1 MAKHSSHRIEV
12 EGIKKVKRALKRLG
26 KTTKESRSLVN
37 KALRPAAEIAKKALK
52 NNYKFMTK
60 TKTPGVRY
68 DASTQT
74 KVQGKSIA
82 DSIGLK
88 TAKHTRFPSIYVGVI
103 LKRVTPTWVA
113 DGDGG
118 VPEKSRNL
126 AAMLI
131 DGTKER
137 FHKSG
142 KSVGRIE
149 PMHDYPSEVAKKKGS
164 QMASTAQRD
173 ISKMLDKLIR
183 EVGLK

>member
-1 MAKHSSHRIEV
+1 MAKQSSHRIEV

-68 DASTQT
+68 DASTKT

-103 LKRVTPTWVA
+103 LKRVTPTWV
-113 DGDGG
+113 DGK
-118 VPEKSRNL
+118 KSKNL

-131 DGTKER
+131 AGTKER

>member
-1 MAKHSSHRIEV
+1 MAKQSSHRIEV

-68 DASTQT
+68 DANTQT

-88 TAKHTRFPSIYVGVI
+88 TAKHTRFPSIYVGVN
-103 LKRVTPTWVA
+103 LKKLNPTWV
-113 DGDGG
+113 DGK
-118 VPEKSRNL
+118 KSKNL

-131 DGTKER
+131 AGTKER

>member
-1 MAKHSSHRIEV
+1 MAKQSSHRIEV

-88 TAKHTRFPSIYVGVI
+88 TAKHTRFPSIYVGVN
-103 LKRVTPTWVA
+103 LKKLNPTWVN
-113 DGDGG
+113 GK
-118 VPEKSRNL
+118 KSKNL

-131 DGTKER
+131 AGTDIRK
-137 FHKSG
+137 HKNG

>member
-1 MAKHSSHRIEV
+1 MAKQSSHRIEV

-103 LKRVTPTWVA
+103 LKRVTPTWV
-113 DGDGG
+113 DG
-118 VPEKSRNL
+118 EKSKNL

-131 DGTKER
+131 AGTEER